1 MELVFL
7 ATRVKYQHIFKIVQI
22 TKKNKQNRDLFNI
35 IIYMIK
41 FIYSYI
47 YLGIFQF
54 SRRILIVLFLYF
66 N

>member
-35 IIYMIK
+35 IIFMIK